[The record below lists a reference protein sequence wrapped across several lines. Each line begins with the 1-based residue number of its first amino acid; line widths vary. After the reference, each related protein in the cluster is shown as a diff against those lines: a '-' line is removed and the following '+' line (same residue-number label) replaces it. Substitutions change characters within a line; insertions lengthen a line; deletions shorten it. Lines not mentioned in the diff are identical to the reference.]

1 MAIFSN
7 FENKLIIA
15 LERLKT
21 MTKIILAAPC
31 MGKTTYA
38 KNNPHI
44 ALDLESSD
52 YFFDKTG
59 FEHLSSEEFKGIP
72 NRKRNPNGLEEY
84 LNAIKEAVESQK
96 YHLIFTSSHPPVAK
110 GLIELGYDI
119 HYVKPLPC
127 KESENEL
134 IHRAK
139 ERGNNENWIQ
149 TTLPFVRKSPLD
161 DFTSDELDHVHIHY
175 TPPKAYLTDVIKDYG
190 WHCPQVKTIEN
201 KTGVLMNQLKQTQ
214 QTYIKTLYDTGATK
228 DYELAGLMEQVEELA
243 NTFDE
248 MSQNTK
254 LETNVISFYND
265 WMLDEIEVIKPDTL
279 E

>member
-1 MAIFSN
+1 
-7 FENKLIIA
+7 
-15 LERLKT
+15 

-110 GLIELGYDI
+110 GLIEMGYDI

-127 KESENEL
+127 EESETEL
-134 IHRAK
+134 IRRAK

-149 TTLPFVRKSPLD
+149 TTIPFVRKSPLD
-161 DFTSDELDHVHIHY
+161 DFTSNELNRVHIHY

-190 WHCPQVKTIEN
+190 WHSPQVMMSIDT
-201 KTGVLMNQLKQTQ
+201 LKQ
-214 QTYIKTLYDTGATK
+214 
-228 DYELAGLMEQVEELA
+228 
-243 NTFDE
+243 
-248 MSQNTK
+248 
-254 LETNVISFYND
+254 
-265 WMLDEIEVIKPDTL
+265 WR
-279 E
+279 